1 MDTREDNGSI
11 LIVDVN
17 TKSTK
22 AVLFRRRGDRY
33 EIVGVGEAPTTVEA
47 PALDVTTGVLNAVSE
62 IESRTGETLIQS
74 GALAPSTPMLCT
86 SSASGGLHMVV
97 AGLIKSISTKSAQRA
112 ALGAGA
118 LLMDQYAVDDSRPA
132 YIKVSGRRRQRT

>member
-62 IESRTGETLIQS
+62 IESKTGETLIQS
-74 GALAPSTPMLCT
+74 GAPASLTPLLCT
-86 SSASGGLHMVV
+86 SSASGGPHMVG
-97 AGLIKSISTKSAQRA
+97 AGLIQRISTEHA
-112 ALGAGA
+112 
-118 LLMDQYAVDDSRPA
+118 
-132 YIKVSGRRRQRT
+132 